1 MARINLLP
9 WRQEERLRKNKEFN
23 LTAAGVAVI
32 TALALLLAF
41 TFLNNMLSEQESAN
55 AMIEAENAR
64 LETVNA
70 EIATL
75 EEQRENML
83 SRMKVV
89 QDLQGRRSVPVRV
102 WDDIARAVPPN
113 MYLMSMSRTGDTITI
128 TGMADNA
135 NVVSQFIRN
144 LDNSVWLGGSAIP
157 NISSNPAPANQD
169 PNRPVYPED
178 RYISFTVVTNIVS
191 AQEQEAEQ
199 AAIAEGAPVGQATV
213 QPVVDATQPATTQTV
228 TVAPADTVV
237 VDVPTANGTTAVAVV
252 PGQAGATVVAPA
264 PTAPVTEP
272 APVAQVAPPASA
284 PQPTTAPAGGQ

>member
-23 LTAAGVAVI
+23 LTAIGVAVV
-32 TALALLLAF
+32 TALALLLAL
-41 TFLNNMLSEQESAN
+41 TFLNNMLSDQESAN

-102 WDDIARAVPPN
+102 WDDIARAIPPN
-113 MYLMSMSRTGDTITI
+113 MYLMSMTRTDDVITI

-157 NISSNPAPANQD
+157 NISSNPTPTNQD

-178 RYISFTVVTNIVS
+178 RYISFTVVTNITS
-191 AQEQEAEQ
+191 AQEQEAAQEAEQ
-199 AAIAEGAPVGQATV
+199 ATLAQGLPAQAN
-213 QPVVDATQPATTQTV
+213 QPVATPPTTTTQAV
-228 TVAPADTVV
+228 VAPANTVV
-237 VDVPTANGTTAVAVV
+237 VDVPTSDGTTAVAVV
-252 PGQAGATVVAPA
+252 PGQAGATVVTNQTTP
-264 PTAPVTEP
+264 PTEP
-272 APVAQVAPPASA
+272 VPTTQVAQPASE
-284 PQPTTAPAGGQ
+284 PQPTNAPAGGQ